1 MEKKKASA
9 IWSAVVLLPVLF
21 GFCGTPVRAEA
32 GNPGGSAYDPAD
44 TEAAARQILG
54 SNTPLEREKVG
65 TFVLYSCPNGYVLTD
80 PADGCVVE
88 YALSFPGKE
97 PVFVRPVPDSG
108 SAPGANLPT
117 E

>member
-9 IWSAVVLLPVLF
+9 ICSAVVLLPVLF
-21 GFCGTPVRAEA
+21 GVCGTPVRAEA
-32 GNPGGSAYDPAD
+32 GNQGGSAYYPAD

-65 TFVLYSCPNGYVLTD
+65 MFVLFSCPNGYALTD
-80 PADGCVVE
+80 PADGRVVE

-108 SAPGANLPT
+108 SAPGPDSPT